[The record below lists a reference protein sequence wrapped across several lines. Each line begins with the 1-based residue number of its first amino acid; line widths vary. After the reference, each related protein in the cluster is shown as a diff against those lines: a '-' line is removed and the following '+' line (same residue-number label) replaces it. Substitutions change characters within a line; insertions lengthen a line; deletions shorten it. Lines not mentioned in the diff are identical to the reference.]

1 MLESLA
7 KAANAYGCILWQ
19 VVPGSNLDGDKPSG
33 YLFVLAEWFPDE
45 KRDPLHNLPL
55 EKSITGSVVLNN
67 TFMSVSDIKDPRV
80 FEDPFLAE
88 AGIQAFCS
96 MPIKFR
102 GGSKRGAVNVYRR
115 EAIPFDSKDEEQLKQ
130 LSLLIPEIYKS
141 IRDKVNFS
149 VMRKVNRILHRAEL
163 RAGSGPLT
171 KSEVQKDI
179 QKICNVVSNTFQC
192 VETSI
197 YLEDRREAP
206 GNYDLMATT
215 WPQDEEKLRSRYRRS
230 KDDGITG
237 WILKE
242 AKPVT
247 IFDLHYFDTDRERIL
262 RDYPGLKWSDDRKIE
277 NVVRKIRGLEEEKP
291 LPPLSFMGAPIVM
304 GKEVLGAIRC
314 SVAQQ
319 GPYYFAD
326 LALGL
331 LRLVAAQI
339 SRYWSNW
346 LAQREKQD
354 EIISWQEL
362 IKSVGELNSFV
373 LIELSE
379 EAPNEQRIFAKA
391 LHISQSVIRGAE
403 IIDVRLIDESTDE
416 LYYAQTEGDLWSE
429 GSQEEIEH
437 RKKRRFKLKE
447 AKPTSAGAYVVQ
459 TGEVYLIP
467 DVTDKK
473 YVYGGAFA
481 DTKRLIVA
489 PIKVANKIYGV
500 LDIRGTGEAQFPR
513 YAAEIAG
520 LLGQQLGL
528 YKFLATSTRKL
539 RKTQA
544 VLRETISELRNT
556 KLDLE
561 MNINELK
568 RFEAQQIQILENL
581 QHQLKSPLI
590 PALDRFQKL
599 LRSAESGSKLESDLL
614 DIRGIFRR
622 FRRVAMS
629 TDLFASIA
637 KGENLRIKPRVLECD
652 NFVSTL
658 IAYAKDS
665 RFSVDPDREIRF
677 HVDEESFTVLKTR
690 IVQADANL
698 LEQAVMNLLDN
709 AGKYSSNKT
718 QVRIYG
724 GLTSGGRF
732 HITVANKGLKIR
744 SEDIARCKTKG
755 WRSEQAQATTG
766 EGSGIGLWLVDHI
779 MRSHHGGELEI
790 KATTP
795 ENVTEVRL
803 LFSASTEGKH
813 NAHLIS

>member
-7 KAANAYGCILWQ
+7 KSINAYGCILWQ
-19 VVPGSNLDGDKPSG
+19 VVPRSNLDGDKPSG

-45 KRDPLHNLPL
+45 KRDPLHNMPL
-55 EKSITGSVVLNN
+55 EKSVTGTGVLNN
-67 TFMSVSDIKDPRV
+67 SFVSVSDIKDSRV
-80 FEDPFLAE
+80 YDDPFLTE

-102 GGSKRGAVNVYRR
+102 GGKRGAVNVYRR
-115 EAIPFDSKDEEQLKQ
+115 EAIPFDSKDEERLKQ
-130 LSLLIPEIYKS
+130 LSSLIPEIYKA

-149 VMRKVNRILHRAEL
+149 VLRRVHKILHRAEL
-163 RAGSGPLT
+163 RAGGAPLT
-171 KSEVQKDI
+171 KSEVQTVI
-179 QKICNVVSNTFQC
+179 QKICKLVSNTFQC
-192 VETSI
+192 IETSI
-197 YLEDRREAP
+197 FLEDRLEAP
-206 GNYDLMATT
+206 GTYDLMATT
-215 WPQDEEKLRSRYRRS
+215 WPQSAKKLKSRYRKS

-237 WILKE
+237 WILAE
-242 AKPVT
+242 AKSVT
-247 IFDLHYFDTDRERIL
+247 IFDLHYFDRDRELIL
-262 RDYPGLKWSDDRKIE
+262 RDYPGLKWNDTRKIGD
-277 NVVRKIRGLEEEKP
+277 VVRQIRQLEENKP

-314 SVAQQ
+314 SVAQE

-326 LALGL
+326 LALDL

-346 LAQREKQD
+346 LGQREKQD
-354 EIISWQEL
+354 EIVSWQEL
-362 IKSVGELNSFV
+362 VKSLGELNSFV
-373 LIELSE
+373 LVELSK
-379 EAPNEQRIFAKA
+379 EAPDEHRIFAEA
-391 LHISQSVIRGAE
+391 LRISQSVIRGAE
-403 IIDVRLIDESTDE
+403 IMDVRLIDERQPDE
-416 LYYAQTEGDLWSE
+416 LYYAQTAGDFWND
-429 GSQEEIEH
+429 GSQEEIEQ
-437 RKKRRFKLKE
+437 RKTRRFKLKE
-447 AKPTSAGAYVVQ
+447 IKPTSAGAYVVQ

-467 DVTDKK
+467 DVNDKK
-473 YVYGGAFA
+473 YVYAGTFA

-489 PIKVANKIYGV
+489 PIKVADRIYGV
-500 LDIRGTGEAQFPR
+500 LDIRGTSEAQFPR
-513 YAAEIAG
+513 YAVEIAG

-528 YKFLATSTRKL
+528 YQFLAISTRRL
-539 RKTQA
+539 RNTQA
-544 VLRETISELRNT
+544 VLREKVSELSKT

-599 LRSAESGSKLESDLL
+599 LRSAEPDSKLESDLL

-637 KGENLRIKPRVLECD
+637 KGENFRIKPRLLECD
-652 NFVSTL
+652 SLVSTL
-658 IAYAKDS
+658 IGYAKDS
-665 RFSVDPDREIRF
+665 RLSVDPSRGIRF
-677 HVDEESFTVLKTR
+677 HVDEDSFAVLKTR
-690 IVQADANL
+690 MVQADTNL

-709 AGKYSSNKT
+709 AGKYSSNNT
-718 QVRIYG
+718 EVRIYG
-724 GLTSGGRF
+724 GITSGGRF
-732 HITVANKGLKIR
+732 HITIANKGLRIR
-744 SEDIARCKTKG
+744 SEDIPKCKTRG
-755 WRSEQAQATTG
+755 WRSEQAQATAG

-795 ENVTEVRL
+795 DNVTEVRL
-803 LFSASTEGKH
+803 LFSVSTEGKH